1 MQTLSKKIRVAERPT
16 FELMLPPTLRKK
28 VRVGDFFRVEWGA
41 QTLVLRP
48 SRAISPEDA
57 WFFTQEWQK
66 KEQVADTDI
75 RKKRMHGPYKT
86 AVAMFRDFGM
96 KPS

>member
-1 MQTLSKKIRVAERPT
+1 MQTMSKKMHVVERPS

-48 SRAISPEDA
+48 SRAVAPEDA
-57 WFFTQEWQK
+57 WFFTKAWQK
-66 KEQVADTDI
+66 KERAADADMQ
-75 RKKRMHGPYKT
+75 KGKMHGPYKT
-86 AVAMFRDFGM
+86 ATAMFRDFGIKM
-96 KPS
+96 S